1 MNRKG
6 FTLIELIVTI
16 ALLAVISLIS
26 FVSVS
31 SAIKKNNINNCN
43 VLVDNIKSAASEY
56 VSDHRYDSGFTSGED
71 ITINANTLIESNYLK
86 GNITDPFTNEP
97 INGSRIEVEIELND
111 DYTVKDADVKL
122 DENILNCNNYYN

>member
-31 SAIKKNNINNCN
+31 SAIKKNKTNNCN
-43 VLVDNIKSAASEY
+43 TLVDNIKGAVNEY
-56 VSDHRYDSGFTSGED
+56 VSDNRYNGLDVSA
-71 ITINANTLIESNYLK
+71 ITVRKLVEEHYLSSNIIN
-86 GNITDPFTNEP
+86 PFTNEDVTD
-97 INGSRIEVEIELND
+97 SLTLTIELNSN
-111 DYTVKDADVKL
+111 YTLKSVTV
-122 DENILNCNNYYN
+122 NGINCNN